1 MNNKKTLVAKVNEF
15 RQNQKRYFDEIT
27 ERIIL
32 SLYNDQKDITLL

>member
-1 MNNKKTLVAKVNEF
+1 MNNEKTLVIKVNEF